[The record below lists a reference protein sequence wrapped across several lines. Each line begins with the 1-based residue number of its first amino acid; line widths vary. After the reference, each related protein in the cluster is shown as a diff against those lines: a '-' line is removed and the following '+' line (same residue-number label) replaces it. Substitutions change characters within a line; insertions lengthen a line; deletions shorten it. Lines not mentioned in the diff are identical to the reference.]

1 MLPRPGAADGRGS
14 DGGGYKKKKR
24 KRSQAITPLLE
35 GLLRENAVVVD
46 TELIRVN
53 FVREENGARKQERGG
68 ERERERESRG
78 SLAVQL
84 RPVVILA
91 PAPGVM
97 FVASMEDPYSS
108 LCFSLGATLA
118 PTSVGWSRKRISIP
132 FCSVR
137 INALAKRN
145 GVISTDF
152 YARIEKSHF
161 ARKLKPELEN
171 VDLQRSSA
179 L

>member
-1 MLPRPGAADGRGS
+1 M
-14 DGGGYKKKKR
+14 
-24 KRSQAITPLLE
+24 
-35 GLLRENAVVVD
+35 VD

-53 FVREENGARKQERGG
+53 FVREESEPRLRASRR
-68 ERERERESRG
+68 RERKRGSGG
-78 SLAVQL
+78 SLAVQRL

-97 FVASMEDPYSS
+97 FVASVEDPYSS

-137 INALAKRN
+137 INALA
-145 GVISTDF
+145 
-152 YARIEKSHF
+152 
-161 ARKLKPELEN
+161 
-171 VDLQRSSA
+171 
-179 L
+179 